1 MVTKLLDIATRPQ
14 IYQTWHLNPPKYH
27 SPSFHQNKGKD
38 GKGKGK
44 AKGKNK
50 GKGRGKGKGK
60 GKITSSPIS
69 TPVKTSLFEKLS
81 EGSEIW
87 GRDKTSTEALG
98 QEANQRLEGHY
109 VWSDTAPGTPLAAP
123 FFKAIREASQK
134 EPTLFSALRA
144 SEEPL
149 LEMKLLATKVKGKI
163 VVGKDKEVV
172 NNLLIAFPAKERLV
186 SHLDSNHD
194 YSVSDGSKNKIGLT
208 EEIVRSHRFNT
219 VSQSVEF
226 WPGSYYPYQKGYPR
240 SSILGKKKEIYAET
254 MNHASHSFKI
264 TRIKAGKQTSHGFD
278 PAQYKFTDRFKMGE
292 PGNATEVLLLFIAEF
307 AHYFVPIDQEPF
319 SALCK
324 LEDVVQEPLSQER
337 SDMETLLKSLQELR
351 LLAPTHFHFDIY
363 SLQYEI
369 IRARLA
375 KCTKDFL
382 NVAKTKK
389 RKPREPN
396 PQKGA
401 TWPSS
406 SRTPSKAPKN
416 SPSKLAEATKAVT
429 FGLDRPARL
438 RQLQRRQR
446 KRQPRAKLLASP
458 ATLFSPAQASAA
470 QSLESQ
476 LAQAMLMVQRLQQ
489 QQAVASQQQN
499 EAAPPSS
506 ASIPSTPDSE
516 QGGAKPVVE
525 TEKK

>member
-1 MVTKLLDIATRPQ
+1 MVTKLLDISTRPQ

-27 SPSFHQNKGKD
+27 SPSFHQNRSKD

-98 QEANQRLEGHY
+98 QEANQKLEGHY

-163 VVGKDKEVV
+163 LVGKDKEVV

-278 PAQYKFTDRFKMGE
+278 PAQYKFTDSFKMGE

-369 IRARLA
+369 IRTRLA

-382 NVAKTKK
+382 NVAKAKK

-406 SRTPSKAPKN
+406 RKRQKVVKPLT
-416 SPSKLAEATKAVT
+416 EAFKAVT
-429 FGLDRPARL
+429 FGDSPAPATPAPAT
-438 RQLQRRQR
+438 
-446 KRQPRAKLLASP
+446 KETAASETLASP

-470 QSLESQ
+470 QSVESQ